1 MNPFDIPELS
11 SAHDG
16 PAATVPGLI
25 RACAQRSPDAVA
37 VESSGETLTYGQL
50 VSLAEGVALHL
61 RGVGVGAG
69 DLVAVALPRG
79 VDLVPTLLGVQWAGA
94 AYVPLDPEH
103 PAERLGHILRDSA
116 AQVLVTA
123 DASGLPGLKAGRR
136 VHLDDVPP
144 HHGPADLPD
153 PGPESPAYVIY
164 TSGST
169 GRPKGVPVPHRALAN
184 FMASMRERLALPED
198 VVLPAVTTVSFDIA
212 ALELFLPLTTG
223 GKVVLALPEET
234 TDPHRLAAL
243 LNRSGARVMQATPV
257 AWRLLLETGWTPPP
271 GFTVLCGGERLPAEL
286 AERLLGEQVVL
297 WDLYGPTETTVWSA
311 LTRYERGAGTAFHPV
326 RATSLHVLDDRL
338 AAVPAGEAGELYI
351 GGAGLATGYHGRPGL
366 TARRFTADPTPG
378 ARGARLYRTGDLAR
392 RHPDGRIE
400 ILGRADDQIKLRGYR
415 IEPGEI
421 EHVLAAHAG
430 VAETA
435 VRVTG
440 ADDGAPRLVAYLRAA
455 DAAHRPDPHLL
466 RLHAMRSLPAYMVPA
481 QFVVLDDFPRTP
493 NGKLDRAALPEPGA
507 APLPQGLDTVEPAA
521 VGADRT
527 AGIEER
533 VAHVLAEALDRP
545 EVGPDDDFFVL
556 GGDSLRAVQAILRLN
571 AELNREVPINA
582 LFEARTAYGLALMLT
597 GEEAD
602 EPVPTAL
609 PAGTAPRLSWAQ
621 WRSWLHQQRLPD
633 DTSGNRPLVV
643 RLPGALDVPAVEA
656 AVNGLLARHEVLR
669 TRYDYDSSGQPVPV
683 VERPVPV
690 RLTAEDGDPQAVL
703 AAELAR
709 PFDLS
714 AEPPVRLRLL
724 REQTGQSG
732 VLLMVLHRIAVD
744 DRSCALIAKQ
754 IRGVY
759 RGRAVAGPELRYPD
773 YAHWQRELV
782 AGPAGHRQLDFWRS
796 TLTGLNLAGLRTDRP
811 RPFSR
816 DGVAGTV
823 RFEVPAEAAEALR
836 LVALEH
842 NAPVEAGL
850 LTAYFSVL
858 GRYADGTDMAVGVPV
873 STRKHPELADVV
885 GVFEETAVIR
895 ASLDGAPSFRELLVR
910 VRDAALASHRNS
922 LMPLEEVVAGV
933 LDVVD
938 TPPAPGRSPLFDA
951 VLTTHGVPAEQ
962 PGFPLPD
969 PAGTGHDLWLELT
982 DRTDGGIDGRLRY
995 ATQLFDEATAVRM
1008 ARDFTAL
1015 LTGLSAQSPTEP
1027 SGALVGAAV

>member
-1 MNPFDIPELS
+1 MNPFGTPEPAA
-11 SAHDG
+11 AHDG
-16 PAATVPGLI
+16 PAATVPGLV
-25 RACAQRSPDAVA
+25 RACARRSPDTVA
-37 VESSGETLTYGQL
+37 VESAGEFLTYAQL
-50 VSLAEGVALHL
+50 IAQAAGLARHL
-61 RGVGVGAG
+61 RGLGVGAG

-79 VDLVPTLLGVQWAGA
+79 IDLVPALLGVQWAGA

-116 AQVLVTA
+116 ARVLVTA
-123 DASGLPGLKAGRR
+123 DAAGVPGLSAGLR

-144 HHGPADLPD
+144 HHGPVDLLE
-153 PGPESPAYVIY
+153 PGPESAAYVIY

-169 GRPKGVPVPHRALAN
+169 GRPKGVAVPHRALAN

-223 GKVVLALPEET
+223 GTVVLARPEET

-243 LNRSGARVMQATPV
+243 LGRTGARVMQATPV

-286 AERLLGEQVVL
+286 ADRLLDGQVVL
-297 WDLYGPTETTVWSA
+297 WDLYGPTETTIWSA
-311 LTRYERGAGTAFHPV
+311 VTRYERGADTAFHPV

-338 AAVPAGEAGELYI
+338 APTPTGEAGELYI
-351 GGAGLATGYHGRPGL
+351 GGVGLATGYLGRPGL
-366 TARRFTADPTPG
+366 TAQRFTADPTPG

-400 ILGRADDQIKLRGYR
+400 ILGRTDDQIKLRGFR

-421 EHVLAAHAG
+421 EHVLAAHPG

-440 ADDGAPRLVAYLRAA
+440 AEGGAPRLVAYLRAA
-455 DAAHRPDPHLL
+455 DPADQPDPHRL
-466 RLHAMRSLPAYMVPA
+466 RLHATRSLPAYMVPA
-481 QFVVLDDFPRTP
+481 QFMVLDDFPRTP
-493 NGKLDRAALPEPGA
+493 NGKLDRAALPAPDA
-507 APLPQGLDTVEPAA
+507 APLPQGPGAAGTEDEPGA
-521 VGADRT
+521 VATPDQTGG
-527 AGIEER
+527 GIEER
-533 VAHVLAEALDRP
+533 VAQVLAEALERP
-545 EVGPDDDFFVL
+545 EIGLDDDFFQL

-582 LFEARTAYGLALMLT
+582 LFEARTAYGLTLLLT
-597 GEEAD
+597 EEEAG
-602 EPVPTAL
+602 EPEPTAL

-643 RLPGALDVPAVEA
+643 RLPGALDVPAVDA

-683 VERPVPV
+683 AEPPAPV
-690 RLTAEDGDPQAVL
+690 RLTAEDGNPRTVL

-724 REQTGQSG
+724 REHTGQSG

-744 DRSCALIAKQ
+744 DRSCELIAKQ
-754 IRGVY
+754 IRAAY
-759 RGRAVAGPELRYPD
+759 RGRTVPEPELRYAD
-773 YAHWQRELV
+773 YAHWQRESV

-796 TLTGLNLAGLRTDRP
+796 ALTGLNLAGLRTDRP

-816 DGVAGTV
+816 DGAAGTV

-842 NAPVEAGL
+842 DAPVQAAL

-858 GRYADGTDMAVGVPV
+858 GRYADGTDLAVGVPV
-873 STRKHPELADVV
+873 STRRRPELADLV

-895 ASLDGAPSFRELLVR
+895 ADLDGAPSFRELLVR
-910 VRDAALASHRNS
+910 VRDAALAVHRHTP
-922 LMPLEEVVAGV
+922 LPLEEVVAGV

-951 VLTTHGVPAEQ
+951 VLSTHGVPAEQ

-969 PAGTGHDLWLELT
+969 PTGTGHDLWLELT

-995 ATQLFDEATAVRM
+995 ATQLFDEATAVRI
-1008 ARDFTAL
+1008 AGDFTAL
-1015 LTGLSAQSPTEP
+1015 LTELGPRP
-1027 SGALVGAAV
+1027 GA